1 MTVTANRQGKSLMV
15 SLVLPA
21 YNEVECLNPAVE
33 KTMAALS
40 QFTDSYEV
48 VIAEDGSTDGT
59 AERSEELAQ
68 KYPCVR
74 HIHRNQRLGRGTA
87 LNNAF
92 KQCSGKVLAYMDLDL
107 ATDLNYLKPLVE
119 AISVEGYDF
128 STGSRML
135 KASQAE
141 RTFARGISSRTYNW
155 LVRQMLGSKLYDHQ
169 CGFKAFKREPLFCL
183 LDQIEAT
190 HWFWDTEILV
200 RAQRGGYKVKEF
212 AVEWHSGKDTKVN
225 VAKDA
230 YNMFKQIMELWWTI
244 KVNKK

>member
-1 MTVTANRQGKSLMV
+1 MTVIPSSRAKTLEV

-21 YNEVECLNPAVE
+21 YNEMDCLNLAVE
-33 KTMAALS
+33 KTMAALN
-40 QFTDSYEV
+40 QFTASYEI

-59 AERSEELAQ
+59 AEHSAKLMQ

-74 HIHRNQRLGRGTA
+74 HIHRDQRLGRGTA

-92 KQCSGKVLAYMDLDL
+92 KQCSGIVLAYMDLDL
-107 ATDLNYLKPLVE
+107 ATDLSYLKPLIE
-119 AISVEGYDF
+119 TISEGGFDF

-135 KASQAE
+135 KESQAE
-141 RTFARGISSRTYNW
+141 RTFSRSLSSKTYNW

-169 CGFKAFKREPLFCL
+169 CGFKAFKREPLFSL
-183 LDQIEAT
+183 LGKVKAT

-200 RAQRGGYKVKEF
+200 RAQQEGYKVKEI

-225 VAKDA
+225 VAKDS
-230 YNMFKQIMELWWTI
+230 YNMFRQIVALWWTI
-244 KVNKK
+244 KVKKK